1 MSDRMVF
8 KVEGVGKKFCRS
20 HRHSMFYGTCDVLR
34 GMLGRPSHAQA
45 LRPQEFWALEGI
57 TFGLRAGERLG
68 LLGANGS
75 GKSTL
80 LRLLAGIYQPDA
92 GRIEVRGKICAL
104 IALGAG
110 FHPLLTGRDNVYLN
124 GAILGMSK
132 RAIDRCF
139 EQIVEFAGVGEFLDA
154 PVKTYSS
161 GMYVRLAFAIAVH
174 SNPKVLVVDE
184 ILAVGDA
191 AFQKKCF
198 EQVAALNEQGTA
210 LVFVSHSMSA
220 VERLCTSALVLSRG
234 RQAFQGKVRE
244 AVQFYS
250 GTVGNGIVQ
259 NGAVPEPIG
268 LGEVTFSNVCV
279 YEDGGTVTDPNIE
292 FGRDFVIQFDYKFL
306 RVQTHDTQVRVWV
319 RTIDGRDVQRL
330 AFQECAFED
339 QSSYANVKILPL
351 REAGT
356 VKIKVLR
363 PCLFP
368 QTFRVDVA
376 MAPVDRGVHL
386 GGLNNAA
393 LFNIVHPRN
402 PGMYFEY
409 GNHTITEFEYS
420 VTLS

>member
-1 MSDRMVF
+1 M
-8 KVEGVGKKFCRS
+8 
-20 HRHSMFYGTCDVLR
+20 
-34 GMLGRPSHAQA
+34 

-57 TFGLRAGERLG
+57 TFGLRPGERLG

-174 SNPKVLVVDE
+174 SNPHVLVVDE

-279 YEDGGTVTDPNIE
+279 YEDGGAVTDPNIE
-292 FGRDFVIQFDYKFL
+292 FGKDFVIQFDYKFL

-356 VKIKVLR
+356 VKIKVLS

-376 MAPVDRGVHL
+376 MAPVDKGIHL